1 MRSRAQYLPDMPFRL
16 VPIAPVLLGVVCAQA
31 ALGLMTPLIPL
42 LLLRVGASSTAIGA
56 VASAYFMGF
65 LVGALTADR
74 IVTRVGHIRAFAVFA
89 AAAADA
95 ALLLTF
101 CGHAWQVALLR
112 LAIGFACSG
121 MFLVAESWLN
131 DRADATTRGR
141 VFGAYLVASWGA
153 SALGPLALN
162 VVRPSPLLFVAVG
175 LAFATAV
182 LPMALTVQAN
192 PEVPRQAHMGIA
204 KLFRISPVGVACALA
219 SGLLNSAY
227 YGLAPVYLQRIG
239 YGPGEVAAF
248 VSASMVAGLAVQAP
262 VGWLSDR
269 IGRRRLTLAVLACGF
284 AAAIALALAGHLP
297 FAGLAAIGFVYAGVT
312 APLYGLGA
320 GQTNDRMARGDYVA
334 ASGALLFTWSLGSS
348 VGPFLAGGIMGQVG
362 PAGLFAYSIVVL
374 GVTGA
379 FTGVRM
385 LQRGEVPAGQRSGF
399 VPSLASPVRSVQL
412 AARMMHTLTHPREA
426 APALRAILRR
436 QGAR

>member
-1 MRSRAQYLPDMPFRL
+1 MPLRL

-42 LLLRVGASSTAIGA
+42 LLLRVGASSLAIGM
-56 VASAYFMGF
+56 VASAYFVGF
-65 LVGALTADR
+65 LAGALTADR

-101 CGHAWQVALLR
+101 CDQAWQMALLR
-112 LAIGFACSG
+112 LAIGFASSG
-121 MFLVAESWLN
+121 MILVAESWLN

-153 SALGPLALN
+153 SAGGPLALN
-162 VVRPSPLLFVAVG
+162 VVRPSPLLFVLVG

-182 LPMALTVQAN
+182 LPMALTMQPN
-192 PEVPRQAHMGIA
+192 PEVPRQAHMGVG

-227 YGLAPVYLQRIG
+227 YAMAPVYLQRVG
-239 YGPGEVAAF
+239 YGAGEVAAF
-248 VSASMVAGLAVQAP
+248 ISASMVAGLAVQVP

-269 IGRRRLTLAVLACGF
+269 FGRRKLTLAVLTCGF
-284 AAAIALALAGHLP
+284 ASAIALVLAGHLP
-297 FAGLAAIGFVYAGVT
+297 FAALTAIGFAYSGVT

-348 VGPFLAGGIMGQVG
+348 VGPFLAGGVMAGVG
-362 PAGLFAYSIVVL
+362 PAGLFAYLIAVL
-374 GVTGA
+374 GVTA
-379 FTGVRM
+379 LFTLVRM
-385 LQRGEVPAGQRSGF
+385 LQRGEVPAEQRGAF
-399 VPSLASPVRSVQL
+399 VPSLAAPVRSVQL

-436 QGAR
+436 QGVR